1 MDENN
6 EQTQGDSESVAILVN
21 INPTL
26 SDPEERDRKETNAQ
40 DISKLLEA
48 RNLGRVKRYGTSSA
62 QMKQITTLIMKLAE
76 RYRLEYDAWQN
87 EDEGAMPGNWF
98 GLQEISSK
106 LLDSDTQTYISTYRM
121 DSNLCEIL
129 KMPEA
134 STCKALQ
141 VGSKTIKLHIPDF
154 YHSLREL
161 AEIKRRL
168 KKTVYMFLML
178 MPT

>member
-1 MDENN
+1 MNENN
-6 EQTQGDSESVAILVN
+6 EQTQANSELVAILVN

-26 SDPEERDRKETNAQ
+26 SDPEERDRKKSKAQ
-40 DISKLLEA
+40 EIIKLMTA
-48 RNLGRVKRYGTSSA
+48 RSNGRAKRYGTSSA

-76 RYRLEYDAWQN
+76 RYRLEYDAWKN
-87 EDEGAMPGNWF
+87 EDGEAIPGNWF

-168 KKTVYMFLML
+168 KKTVYMFML
-178 MPT
+178 QIPT